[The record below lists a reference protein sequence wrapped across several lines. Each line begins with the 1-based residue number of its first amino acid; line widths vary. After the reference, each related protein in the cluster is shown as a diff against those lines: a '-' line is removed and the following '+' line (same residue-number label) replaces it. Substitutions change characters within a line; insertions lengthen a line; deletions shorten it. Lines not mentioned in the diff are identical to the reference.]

1 MQFKDYYEVLGVK
14 ADASDADIKTA
25 YRRLARKYHPDV
37 SKEGDA
43 EARFK
48 AVNEA
53 YEALKD
59 ADKRRAYDQ
68 LKQRGFRAGDEFT
81 PPPDWAAGGGPGFHF
96 EGEDSAGFSD
106 FFESLFG
113 AGGGRGGAG
122 ARRPGPRRGADTR
135 ARLQVDLETAFA
147 GGSQRVSLQQGSET
161 RTLEVKIPAGVQ
173 SGQVIRL
180 AGQGGAGAAGRG
192 DLLLEIGLAPHRQF
206 EVDGRDVVLRLP
218 IAPWEAALGAEID
231 VPTLGGRVGLKL
243 PPGSRSGQ
251 KLRLKGRGLP
261 GKDGRGDQFVVL
273 EIQTPPAATEAERL
287 LYANLREAF
296 AGFNPR
302 EPA

>member
-14 ADASDADIKTA
+14 ADASDAEIKTA

-37 SKEGDA
+37 SKESDA

-59 ADKRRAYDQ
+59 ADKRRAYDL

-81 PPPDWAAGGGPGFHF
+81 PPPDWAGGAGPDFHF
-96 EGEDSAGFSD
+96 EGGDNAGFSD

-113 AGGGRGGAG
+113 GGGGRRSSGHQ
-122 ARRPGPRRGADTR
+122 RPGARRGADSR
-135 ARLQVDLETAFA
+135 ATLQVDLETAFI
-147 GGSQRVSLQQGSET
+147 GGTQRVSLQQAGGV
-161 RTLEVKIPAGVQ
+161 RTLEVRIPAGVQ

-180 AGQGGAGAAGRG
+180 AGQGGAGSAGPG
-192 DLLLEIGLAPHRQF
+192 DLLLEIKLAPHRQF

-218 IAPWEAALGAEID
+218 ITPWEAALGATID

-243 PPGSRSGQ
+243 PAGSRSGQ

-261 GKDGRGDQFVVL
+261 GKAGSGDQFVLL
-273 EIQTPPAATEAERL
+273 EIQTPPAASEAERE
-287 LYANLREAF
+287 LYARLREGF
-296 AGFNPR
+296 AGFKPR
-302 EPA
+302 ETM

>member
-14 ADASDADIKTA
+14 ADASDAEIKTA

-48 AVNEA
+48 AINEA

-81 PPPDWAAGGGPGFHF
+81 PPPDWAGSAGPGFHF
-96 EGEDSAGFSD
+96 EGEDGAGFSD

-113 AGGGRGGAG
+113 GGGGRRGGAH
-122 ARRPGPRRGADTR
+122 RPGPRRGADTR
-135 ARLQVDLETAFA
+135 ATLQVDLETAFA
-147 GGSQRVSLQQGSET
+147 GGSQRLSLQQGSEA

-180 AGQGGAGAAGRG
+180 AGQGSAGSSGRG
-192 DLLLEIGLAPHRQF
+192 DLLLEIRLAPHRQF

-231 VPTLGGRVGLKL
+231 VPTLAGRVGLKL
-243 PPGSRSGQ
+243 PAGSRSGQ

-261 GKDGRGDQFVVL
+261 GKDGSGDQFVVL
-273 EIQTPPAATEAERL
+273 EIQTPPAASDAERHA
-287 LYANLREAF
+287 YAAFREGF
-296 AGFNPR
+296 AGFKPR
-302 EPA
+302 PAS